1 VNDLRVI
8 ALTHKNLPL
17 ETIGKFHLAGEQR
30 KQVLASLQEKFGIT
44 EVMYLSTC
52 NRVEIIFS
60 LSHFVCPGVTHQILQ
75 FLRPDLGAETLRSAS
90 QACERYNGAE
100 AVEHIL
106 RVASSLDSV
115 VIGEREIITQLRKAY
130 EECDAEGTTGDDL
143 RLLIRQAIKTAKE
156 IFTYTDLSKKPVS
169 VVSLAWQQFRDAGY
183 PTSSKILLVGAGQI
197 IRNFCKFLSENGYHN
212 LVVANRTLAHAET
225 LVTAVGGKKALS
237 LNELPNYS
245 EGFDV
250 LVSCTGST
258 ASVIDL
264 TLYERLLQ
272 GDHSKK
278 MIIDLALP
286 ADVDAAIV
294 QTHAVQYIDMPFIQS
309 MASANISFREQAL
322 TDCEPLIQSGIR
334 EFERSFNERRVE
346 KAMRSIPDTIKEIK
360 STALGTVFAQD
371 LEKLDENSREVLEK
385 ILQYME
391 KKYISVPMKMAREVL
406 LDAVSKN

>member
-1 VNDLRVI
+1 MNDLRVI

-17 ETIGKFHLAGEQR
+17 ETIGKFHLSSERRQEVLTALKEQ
-30 KQVLASLQEKFGIT
+30 FGIS

-52 NRVEIIFS
+52 NRVEIIFT
-60 LSHFVCPGVTHQILQ
+60 LGHFVCPGVTNQVLQ
-75 FLRPDLGAETLRSAS
+75 FLRPDLDPETLKAAAS
-90 QACERYNGAE
+90 GSERYNGME

-130 EECDAEGTTGDDL
+130 EECDKEGVTGDDL

-156 IFTYTDLSKKPVS
+156 IFTHTDLSKKPVS
-169 VVSLAWQQFRDAGY
+169 VVSLAWQQFREVGY
-183 PTSSKILLVGAGQI
+183 DKSAKILLIGAGQI
-197 IRNFCKFLSENGYHN
+197 IRNFCKFLSENGYSE
-212 LVVANRTLAHAET
+212 LTLANRTLAHAET
-225 LVTAVGGKKALS
+225 LASSFGGKAISLS
-237 LNELPNYS
+237 ELANYT

-258 ASVIDL
+258 ETVVSPDL
-264 TLYERLLQ
+264 YRQLLQ
-272 GDHSKK
+272 GDATKK

-286 ADVDAAIV
+286 ADIDGKIV
-294 QTHAVQYIDMPFIQS
+294 TDFPTHYVDMPFIQT

-334 EFERSFNERRVE
+334 EFERSFNERKVE
-346 KAMRSIPDTIKEIK
+346 RAMRSIPDTIKEIK

-385 ILQYME
+385 ILHYME

-406 LDAVSKN
+406 LEAVSKN